1 MSSRMPPVP
10 PENRNPK
17 GPPDDTHQMKTDAGL
32 PDPGKQI
39 DPEKQG
45 QQGNSRINTTHQGYQ
60 QDR

>member
-1 MSSRMPPVP
+1 MSSKMPLVP

-17 GPPDDTHQMKTDAGL
+17 LPREARQSETDAELRG
-32 PDPGKQI
+32 PDKPA